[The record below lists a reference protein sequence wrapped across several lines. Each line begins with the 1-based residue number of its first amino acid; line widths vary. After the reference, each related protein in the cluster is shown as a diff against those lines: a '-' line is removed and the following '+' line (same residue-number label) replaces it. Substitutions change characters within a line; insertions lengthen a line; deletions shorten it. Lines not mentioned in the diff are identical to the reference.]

1 MIAEKSLIIVL
12 AVVVLMGMGCQ
23 TGNQID
29 HIIWAVP
36 DLEVGAGM
44 FEEMSGVRPA
54 YGGVHPGRGTRNNLV
69 SAGEG
74 SYFEIIAP
82 DPTQGPFD
90 AEKEPVKAFAS
101 RIEKLEKPE
110 VDMFV
115 YSTNDLDAAAE
126 RGRELGLTVV
136 GPVGGSRMTKEGFL
150 LEWTHVD
157 FIGHDFGQFVPF
169 AINWGD
175 MPHPST
181 TTPQGAVLVGVTVE
195 HPRYV
200 ELGKIYKALGVPA
213 KVVYGEEAV
222 IIVRMKSAKG
232 EFEVRSGPGLLEY
245 YEGRSSKNIVGVD
258 KGK

>member
-1 MIAEKSLIIVL
+1 M
-12 AVVVLMGMGCQ
+12 
-23 TGNQID
+23 
-29 HIIWAVP
+29 
-36 DLEVGAGM
+36 
-44 FEEMSGVRPA
+44 
-54 YGGVHPGRGTRNNLV
+54 
-69 SAGEG
+69 
-74 SYFEIIAP
+74 
-82 DPTQGPFD
+82 
-90 AEKEPVKAFAS
+90 
-101 RIEKLEKPE
+101 
-110 VDMFV
+110 
-115 YSTNDLDAAAE
+115 
-126 RGRELGLTVV
+126 
-136 GPVGGSRMTKEGFL
+136 

-181 TTPQGAVLVGVTVE
+181 TTPQGAELVGVTVE

-245 YEGRSSKNIVGVD
+245 YEG
-258 KGK
+258 